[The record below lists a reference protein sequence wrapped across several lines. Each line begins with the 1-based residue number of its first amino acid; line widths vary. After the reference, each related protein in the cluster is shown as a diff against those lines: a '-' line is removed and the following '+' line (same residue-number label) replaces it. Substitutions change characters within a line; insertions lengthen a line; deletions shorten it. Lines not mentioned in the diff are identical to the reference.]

1 MKMADDVGVSS
12 SVSPSNSPEEIIV
25 FDDSSKRSILSSL
38 GIRKD
43 DESSEL
49 INEQNKK
56 LTNKNGETIK
66 LEEFGGILRSSK
78 RVIKKDK
85 TELVKYFLDKE

>member
-1 MKMADDVGVSS
+1 MGDDTCINSGI
-12 SVSPSNSPEEIIV
+12 SPLDSQEEIII
-25 FDDSSKRSILSSL
+25 FDDSSKRSILDSL
-38 GIRKD
+38 GISED
-43 DESSEL
+43 AESSEL

-56 LTNKNGETIK
+56 LTNKDGETVK

-85 TELVKYFLDKE
+85 AELVRYFLDRE